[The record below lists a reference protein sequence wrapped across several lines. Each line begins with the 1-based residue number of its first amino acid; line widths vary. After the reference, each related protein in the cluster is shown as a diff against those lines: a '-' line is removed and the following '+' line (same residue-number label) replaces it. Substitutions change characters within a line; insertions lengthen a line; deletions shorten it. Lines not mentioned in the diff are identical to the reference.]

1 MPGQQLPAEG
11 VYAGWATINPGE
23 QRFAA
28 AISVGRN
35 PHFGDVDDLRVEAHL
50 LNYDGPEIYDQPLRL
65 DFHSMVRQQG
75 VYDSLEALI
84 AQITADVEV
93 VRQRT
98 SALA

>member
-1 MPGQQLPAEG
+1 M
-11 VYAGWATINPGE
+11 
-23 QRFAA
+23 
-28 AISVGRN
+28 
-35 PHFGDVDDLRVEAHL
+35 DDLRVEAHL